1 MKKTLLI
8 IIAVLAVWA
17 ITIFAWIKIDG
28 NRAITFEEQIQKAS
42 SNVEI
47 SQQKRAD
54 LIPNLV
60 ECIKSYN
67 EHEYKTF
74 VEVVEK
80 RASED
85 TTINMQEFK
94 KIIVEFYPELNS
106 QENYKNL
113 MISLATC
120 ENAIFNARK
129 AYNKSV
135 ARYNSY
141 VKRFPT
147 RYILKIGNYRIK
159 TYEYTEF
166 DNNIPVKAFENV

>member
-1 MKKTLLI
+1 MKKTVLI

-17 ITIFAWIKIDG
+17 ITVFAWIKIDG
-28 NRAITFEEQIQKAS
+28 NRAITFEEQIEKAT

-74 VEVVEK
+74 VEVVAE
-80 RASED
+80 RSVD
-85 TTINMQEFK
+85 TAINVAEFK
-94 KIIVEFYPELNS
+94 KIVVEFYPELSS

-147 RYILKIGNYRIK
+147 RYILEIGKYEIK
-159 TYEYTEF
+159 TYEYTKF
-166 DNNIPVKAFENV
+166 DNNIPVKAFENG